1 MKIFF
6 GITDFMKFPFHP
18 WEKYSDDA
26 PFYYNLSLGF
36 LNFYMKRDYQN
47 YAGILNV
54 VTLEGD
60 FAIKENRVEF
70 SDLVTD
76 MNSISAELE
85 HLANMI
91 AIGGEYGAEFMKYD
105 SSIKNSGDREKL
117 NIVMSEINETVKNQ
131 LDLFFS
137 VCVLL
142 RILFLPCLV
151 KRLLPITGLLQILL
165 RLWAMKTGNSG
176 KALKNFFTTFA
187 MQHRLS
193 VNLRK
198 LMR

>member
-1 MKIFF
+1 M
-6 GITDFMKFPFHP
+6 
-18 WEKYSDDA
+18 
-26 PFYYNLSLGF
+26 
-36 LNFYMKRDYQN
+36 
-47 YAGILNV
+47 
-54 VTLEGD
+54 TLEGD

-131 LDLFFS
+131 LDLFFK
-137 VCVLL
+137 CVRSFENL
-142 RILFLPCLV
+142 ILAMLGEKVTAYYGALTNLTKIMGHENREFREGLEKFLHNI
-151 KRLLPITGLLQILL
+151 RYAAQII
-165 RLWAMKTGNSG
+165 SE
-176 KALKNFFTTFA
+176 LKEVDA
-187 MQHRLS
+187 
-193 VNLRK
+193 VII
-198 LMR
+198 